1 MRLLESIGES
11 LSEPPALEVRMLV
24 YRRIRMTEYKISKR
38 IQIPDRKRGRPH
50 KYPFAQMEIGDSF
63 DAKRVAA
70 WSAMG
75 YGKRHDMEFAER
87 KIGKN
92 KIRIWRVQ

>member
-1 MRLLESIGES
+1 
-11 LSEPPALEVRMLV
+11 MLV
-24 YRRIRMTEYKISKR
+24 YKRIKMTGYKIAKG
-38 IQIPDRKRGRPH
+38 IKIPERKRGRPH

-92 KIRIWRVQ
+92 KIRIWRVK